1 MFMGKLSDK
10 WLPGH
15 RSELFILSLCLR
27 VFFFVCS
34 YEIRSIAY
42 FLQLYIY
49 NSDTLIW
56 TDYGRKQHFDDYNR
70 YNHKVIKCK
79 VKKKKKK
86 EGKKACYSSFPGM
99 PHKEDP
105 QQSFNR

>member
-1 MFMGKLSDK
+1 M
-10 WLPGH
+10 
-15 RSELFILSLCLR
+15 
-27 VFFFVCS
+27 CS

-56 TDYGRKQHFDDYNR
+56 IDYGRKQHFDDYNH

-79 VKKKKKK
+79 VKKKKRRKK
-86 EGKKACYSSFPGM
+86 HVIAPFQGKMK
-99 PHKEDP
+99 
-105 QQSFNR
+105 NRPPVFD

>member
-1 MFMGKLSDK
+1 MTAQPQVRIVYS
-10 WLPGH
+10 LPM
-15 RSELFILSLCLR
+15 SESI
-27 VFFFVCS
+27 FFFFFFFLCVCS

-56 TDYGRKQHFDDYNR
+56 IDYGRKQHFDDYNH

-79 VKKKKKK
+79 VKKKRKKK
-86 EGKKACYSSFPGM
+86 SM
-99 PHKEDP
+99 L
-105 QQSFNR
+105 